1 MPRVCRLP
9 CAKPRLRQRRG
20 LDAVAASGDFPSW
33 ERDGRDWPNRESS
46 QFIEAGGLRWHVQR
60 MGQGPCLLLL
70 HGTAAAT
77 HSWRDLAPL
86 LAPHFT
92 LIAPDLPGHGFTA
105 SLPQARVSLV
115 GFSAALH
122 ALLQKLQASPDVV
135 LGHSAGAAIAL
146 RMALDGTIAPRAIFS
161 LNGALLPLGDE
172 HSAFFTRAAQLMVGL
187 PFVSKLCA
195 WRASKQE
202 VAAKLLRD
210 TGSDIGPRGVELYT
224 RLFGYSGHIR
234 AALTMMA
241 QWELRPLLRDLPRL
255 GTALFLMVGSRD
267 RAVPPMQARRIQAIL
282 PTARIITLEGLGHLA
297 HEEAPELVADALRKE
312 WSRLAQNV
320 TGAAA

>member
-1 MPRVCRLP
+1 MAP
-9 CAKPRLRQRRG
+9 QG
-20 LDAVAASGDFPSW
+20 ETPSW
-33 ERDGRDWPNRESS
+33 EKDGRDWPNRTASR
-46 QFIEAGGLRWHVQR
+46 FVEAGGLNWHVQL

-92 LIAPDLPGHGFTA
+92 LIAPDLPGHGFTS
-105 SLPQARVSLV
+105 SLPQARVSLA
-115 GFSAALH
+115 GFSEALR
-122 ALLQKLQASPDVV
+122 ALLNKLQASPDLV

-146 RMALDGTIAPRAIFS
+146 RMALDGAMTPRAIFS

-172 HSAFFTRAAQLMVGL
+172 HAAFFTRAARLMVGL

-195 WRASKQE
+195 WRASKHE

-210 TGSDIGPRGVELYT
+210 TGSEIGPRGVELYT
-224 RLFGYSGHIR
+224 RLFGYPGHIR

-255 GTALFLMVGSRD
+255 VPALFLLVGSRD
-267 RAVPPMQARRIQAIL
+267 RAVPPMQARRIQAIQ
-282 PTARIITLEGLGHLA
+282 PASRIITLEGLGHLA
-297 HEEAPELVADALRKE
+297 HEEAPERIVDALLRE
-312 WSRLAQNV
+312 WSRFKQV
-320 TGAAA
+320 TTGAAA

>member
-1 MPRVCRLP
+1 MRRVNRCL
-9 CAKPRLRQRRG
+9 G
-20 LDAVAASGDFPSW
+20 LDAMALAADSPIW
-33 ERDGRDWPNRESS
+33 ERDGQDWPNRQSS
-46 QFIEAGGLRWHVQR
+46 EFVEAGGLNWHVQR

-77 HSWRDLAPL
+77 HSWRDLAPI

-92 LIAPDLPGHGFTA
+92 LIAPDLPGQGFTTG
-105 SLPQARVSLV
+105 LPQARVSLA
-115 GFSAALH
+115 GFSEALH
-122 ALLQKLQASPDVV
+122 ALLKQLQVSPDLV

-146 RMALDGTIAPRAIFS
+146 RMALDGKIAPRAIFS

-172 HSAFFTRAAQLMVGL
+172 HAAFFTRAARVMVGL

-210 TGSDIGPRGVELYT
+210 TGSDIGLRGVELYT
-224 RLFGYSGHIR
+224 RLFSYPGHIR
-234 AALTMMA
+234 AALMMMA

-255 GTALFLMVGSRD
+255 APALFLMVGGRD

-282 PTARIITLEGLGHLA
+282 PAARIITLEGLGHLV
-297 HEEAPELVADALRKE
+297 HEEAPQRVADALLKE
-312 WSRLAQNV
+312 WSCLAQDI

>member
-1 MPRVCRLP
+1 MRRVHQWLGIETMVSP
-9 CAKPRLRQRRG
+9 G
-20 LDAVAASGDFPSW
+20 EFPVW
-33 ERDGRDWPNRESS
+33 ERDGRDWPNRAAS
-46 QFIEAGGLRWHVQR
+46 QFVEAGGLKWHVQR
-60 MGQGPCLLLL
+60 TGQGPCLLLL

-77 HSWRDLAPL
+77 HSWRDMTPL

-92 LIAPDLPGHGFTA
+92 LVAPDLPGHGFTS
-105 SLPQARVSLV
+105 SLPQARVSLA
-115 GFSAALH
+115 GFSDALS
-122 ALLQKLQASPDVV
+122 ALLNKLQVSPDLV

-146 RMALDGTIAPRAIFS
+146 RMALDGAISPRAIFS

-172 HSAFFTRAAQLMVGL
+172 HAAFFTRAARVMVGI

-224 RLFGYSGHIR
+224 RLFGYAGHIR

-255 GTALFLMVGSRD
+255 APTLFLMVGGRD

-282 PTARIITLEGLGHLA
+282 PAARIITMDGLGHLA
-297 HEEAPELVADALRKE
+297 HEEAPQRVADTVLKE
-312 WSRLAQNV
+312 WSQLAQNI

>member
-1 MPRVCRLP
+1 M
-9 CAKPRLRQRRG
+9 
-20 LDAVAASGDFPSW
+20 ASPADSPMW
-33 ERDGRDWPNRESS
+33 HRDGRDWPNRDAS
-46 QFIEAGGLRWHVQR
+46 QFVEAGGLKWHVQR

-70 HGTAAAT
+70 HGTAAST
-77 HSWRDLAPL
+77 HSWRDLAPI

-92 LIAPDLPGHGFTA
+92 LIAPDLPGHGFTT
-105 SLPQARVSLV
+105 SLPQARVSLA
-115 GFSAALH
+115 GFSEALH
-122 ALLQKLQASPDVV
+122 GLLKQLQVSPDLV

-146 RMALDGTIAPRAIFS
+146 RMALDGKIAPRAIFS

-210 TGSDIGPRGVELYT
+210 TGSDIGQRGVDLYM
-224 RLFGYSGHIR
+224 RLFSYPGHIR
-234 AALTMMA
+234 AALMMMA

-255 GTALFLMVGSRD
+255 TPSLFLMVGSRD

-282 PTARIITLEGLGHLA
+282 PAARIITLEGLGHLA
-297 HEEAPELVADALRKE
+297 HEEAPQRVADTLMKE
-312 WSRLAQNV
+312 WSSLAQNI

>member
-1 MPRVCRLP
+1 MTART
-9 CAKPRLRQRRG
+9 
-20 LDAVAASGDFPSW
+20 DFPLW
-33 ERDGRDWPNRESS
+33 ERDGRDWPNRAAS
-46 QFIEAGGLRWHVQR
+46 QFVEAGGLHWHVQR

-86 LAPHFT
+86 LAAHFT
-92 LIAPDLPGHGFTA
+92 VIAPDLPGHGFTSNLA
-105 SLPQARVSLV
+105 QARVSLA
-115 GFSAALH
+115 GFAEALR
-122 ALLQKLQASPDVV
+122 ALLQKLQVSPDLVV
-135 LGHSAGAAIAL
+135 GHSAGAAIAL
-146 RMALDGTIAPRAIFS
+146 RMALDGSITPRAIFS

-172 HSAFFTRAAQLMVGL
+172 HSAFFTRAAQVMVGL

-195 WRASKQE
+195 WRASKHE

-255 GTALFLMVGSRD
+255 GPALFLLVGSRD
-267 RAVPPMQARRIQAIL
+267 RAVPPMQARRIQTIHPA
-282 PTARIITLEGLGHLA
+282 ARIITMEGLGHLA
-297 HEEAPELVADALRKE
+297 HEEAPERIADMLVKE
-312 WSRLAQNV
+312 WSRLAQNI

>member
-1 MPRVCRLP
+1 M
-9 CAKPRLRQRRG
+9 
-20 LDAVAASGDFPSW
+20 AAAADSPIW
-33 ERDGRDWPNRESS
+33 HKDGRDWPNRDSS
-46 QFIEAGGLRWHVQR
+46 QFVEAGGLTWHVQR

-70 HGTAAAT
+70 HGTAAST
-77 HSWRDLAPL
+77 HSWRDLAPI

-92 LIAPDLPGHGFTA
+92 LIAPDLPGHGFTT
-105 SLPQARVSLV
+105 SLSQARVSLA
-115 GFSAALH
+115 GFSEALH
-122 ALLQKLQASPDVV
+122 ALLKQLQVSPDLV

-146 RMALDGTIAPRAIFS
+146 RMALDGKIAPRVVFS

-172 HSAFFTRAAQLMVGL
+172 HAAFFTRAARVMVGL

-224 RLFGYSGHIR
+224 RLFGYPGHIR
-234 AALTMMA
+234 AALMMMA
-241 QWELRPLLRDLPRL
+241 QWELRPLLRDLARL
-255 GTALFLMVGSRD
+255 TPALFLMVGSRD

-282 PTARIITLEGLGHLA
+282 PAARIITLEGLGHLA
-297 HEEAPELVADALRKE
+297 HEEAPQRIADTLMKE
-312 WSRLAQNV
+312 WAWLAQNI

>member
-1 MPRVCRLP
+1 MAL
-9 CAKPRLRQRRG
+9 QG
-20 LDAVAASGDFPSW
+20 ETPSW
-33 ERDGRDWPNRESS
+33 EKDGRDWPNRTASR
-46 QFIEAGGLRWHVQR
+46 FVEAGGLNWHVQL

-86 LAPHFT
+86 LAQHFT
-92 LIAPDLPGHGFTA
+92 LIAPDLPGHGFTS
-105 SLPQARVSLV
+105 SLPQARVSLA
-115 GFSAALH
+115 GFSEALR
-122 ALLQKLQASPDVV
+122 ALLNKLQASPDLV

-146 RMALDGTIAPRAIFS
+146 RMALDGAITPRAIFS

-172 HSAFFTRAAQLMVGL
+172 HAAFFTRAARLMVGL

-195 WRASKQE
+195 WRASKHE

-224 RLFGYSGHIR
+224 RLFSYPGHIR

-255 GTALFLMVGSRD
+255 VPALFLLVGSRD
-267 RAVPPMQARRIQAIL
+267 RAVPPMQARRIQAIQ
-282 PTARIITLEGLGHLA
+282 PAARIITLEGLGHLA
-297 HEEAPELVADALRKE
+297 HEEAPERIVDALLRE
-312 WSRLAQNV
+312 WSRFKQV
-320 TGAAA
+320 TTGAAA

>member
-1 MPRVCRLP
+1 M
-9 CAKPRLRQRRG
+9 
-20 LDAVAASGDFPSW
+20 AAAADSPIW
-33 ERDGRDWPNRESS
+33 HKDGRDWPNRDSS
-46 QFIEAGGLRWHVQR
+46 QFVEAGGLTWHVQR

-70 HGTAAAT
+70 HGTAAST
-77 HSWRDLAPL
+77 HSWRDLAPI

-92 LIAPDLPGHGFTA
+92 LIAPDLPGHGFTT
-105 SLPQARVSLV
+105 SLSQTRVSLV
-115 GFSAALH
+115 GFSEALH
-122 ALLQKLQASPDVV
+122 ALLKQLQVSPDLV

-146 RMALDGTIAPRAIFS
+146 RMALDGKIAPRAIFS

-172 HSAFFTRAAQLMVGL
+172 HAAFFTRAARVMVGL

-224 RLFGYSGHIR
+224 RLFGYPGHIR
-234 AALTMMA
+234 AALMMMA
-241 QWELRPLLRDLPRL
+241 QWELRPLLRDLARL
-255 GTALFLMVGSRD
+255 TPALFLMVGSRD

-282 PTARIITLEGLGHLA
+282 PAARIITLEGLGHLA
-297 HEEAPELVADALRKE
+297 HEEAPQRIADTLMKE
-312 WSRLAQNV
+312 WAWLAQNI

>member
-1 MPRVCRLP
+1 MAL
-9 CAKPRLRQRRG
+9 QG
-20 LDAVAASGDFPSW
+20 ETPSW
-33 ERDGRDWPNRESS
+33 EKDGRDWPNRTASR
-46 QFIEAGGLRWHVQR
+46 FVEAGGLNWHVQL

-92 LIAPDLPGHGFTA
+92 LIAPDLPGHGFTS
-105 SLPQARVSLV
+105 SLPQARVSLA
-115 GFSAALH
+115 GFSEALR
-122 ALLQKLQASPDVV
+122 ALLNKLQASPDLV

-146 RMALDGTIAPRAIFS
+146 RMALDGAMTPRAIFS

-172 HSAFFTRAAQLMVGL
+172 HAAFFTRAARLMVGL

-195 WRASKQE
+195 WRASKHE

-210 TGSDIGPRGVELYT
+210 TGSEIGPRGVELYT
-224 RLFGYSGHIR
+224 RLFGYPGHIR

-255 GTALFLMVGSRD
+255 VPALFLLVGSRD
-267 RAVPPMQARRIQAIL
+267 RAVPPMQARRIQAIQ
-282 PTARIITLEGLGHLA
+282 PAARIITLEGLGHLA
-297 HEEAPELVADALRKE
+297 HEEAPERIVDALLRE
-312 WSRLAQNV
+312 WSRFKQV
-320 TGAAA
+320 TTGAAA

>member
-1 MPRVCRLP
+1 M
-9 CAKPRLRQRRG
+9 
-20 LDAVAASGDFPSW
+20 AASGEFPDW

-46 QFIEAGGLRWHVQR
+46 QFVEAGGLHWHVQR

-86 LAPHFT
+86 LAQHFT
-92 LIAPDLPGHGFTA
+92 LIAPDLPGHGFTS
-105 SLPQARVSLV
+105 SLPQRRVSLA
-115 GFSAALH
+115 GFSEALQ
-122 ALLQKLQASPDVV
+122 ALLKDLQVSPDLV

-172 HSAFFTRAAQLMVGL
+172 HSAFFTRAAQMMVGL

-195 WRASKQE
+195 WRASKHE

-224 RLFGYSGHIR
+224 RLFGYPGHIR

-241 QWELRPLLRDLPRL
+241 QWELRPLLRELPRL
-255 GTALFLMVGSRD
+255 GPALFLLVGSRD

-282 PTARIITLEGLGHLA
+282 PAARIITLEGLGHLA
-297 HEEAPELVADALRKE
+297 HEEAPAHVADVVFKE

>member
-1 MPRVCRLP
+1 MRRVNRCL
-9 CAKPRLRQRRG
+9 G
-20 LDAVAASGDFPSW
+20 LDAMAPAADSPIW
-33 ERDGRDWPNRESS
+33 ERDGQDWPNRQSS
-46 QFIEAGGLRWHVQR
+46 EFVEAGGLNWHVQR
-60 MGQGPCLLLL
+60 MGQGPCLFLL

-77 HSWRDLAPL
+77 HSWRDLAPI

-92 LIAPDLPGHGFTA
+92 LIAPDLPGQGFTTG
-105 SLPQARVSLV
+105 LPQARVSLA
-115 GFSAALH
+115 GFSEALH
-122 ALLQKLQASPDVV
+122 ALLKQLQVSPDLV

-146 RMALDGTIAPRAIFS
+146 RMALDGKIAPRAIFS

-172 HSAFFTRAAQLMVGL
+172 HAAFFTRAARVMVGL

-210 TGSDIGPRGVELYT
+210 TGSDIGLRGVELYT
-224 RLFGYSGHIR
+224 RLFSYPGHIR
-234 AALTMMA
+234 AALMMMA

-255 GTALFLMVGSRD
+255 APALFLMVGGRD

-282 PTARIITLEGLGHLA
+282 PAARIITLEGLGHLV
-297 HEEAPELVADALRKE
+297 HEEAPQRVADALLKE
-312 WSRLAQNV
+312 WSCLAQDI

>member
-1 MPRVCRLP
+1 MS
-9 CAKPRLRQRRG
+9 
-20 LDAVAASGDFPSW
+20 ASGESPIW
-33 ERDGRDWPNRESS
+33 EKDGRDWPNRDSS
-46 QFIEAGGLRWHVQR
+46 EFVEAGGLRWHVQR

-77 HSWRDLAPL
+77 HSWRDLAPI

-92 LIAPDLPGHGFTA
+92 LIAPDLPGHGFTS
-105 SLPQARVSLV
+105 SLPQARVSLA
-115 GFSAALH
+115 GFSEALD
-122 ALLQKLQASPDVV
+122 ALLKKLQLSPDMV

-146 RMALDGTIAPRAIFS
+146 RMALDGSIAPRAIFS

-172 HSAFFTRAAQLMVGL
+172 HAAFFTRAARVMVGL
-187 PFVSKLCA
+187 PFVSRLCA

-224 RLFGYSGHIR
+224 RLFSYPGHIR
-234 AALTMMA
+234 AALMMMA

-255 GTALFLMVGSRD
+255 TPSLVLLVGSRD

-282 PTARIITLEGLGHLA
+282 PSARIVTLEGLGHLA
-297 HEEAPELVADALRKE
+297 HEEAPQRVADTLIKE
-312 WSRLAQNV
+312 WSSVAQHV

>member
-1 MPRVCRLP
+1 MRRVNRCL
-9 CAKPRLRQRRG
+9 G
-20 LDAVAASGDFPSW
+20 LDAMALAADSPIW
-33 ERDGRDWPNRESS
+33 ERDGQDWPNRQSS
-46 QFIEAGGLRWHVQR
+46 EFVEAGGLNWHVQR
-60 MGQGPCLLLL
+60 MGQGPCLFLL

-77 HSWRDLAPL
+77 HSWRDLAPI

-92 LIAPDLPGHGFTA
+92 LIAPDLPGQGFTTG
-105 SLPQARVSLV
+105 LPQARVSLA
-115 GFSAALH
+115 GFSEALH
-122 ALLQKLQASPDVV
+122 ALLKQLQVSPDLV

-146 RMALDGTIAPRAIFS
+146 RMALDGKIAPRAIFS

-172 HSAFFTRAAQLMVGL
+172 HAAFFTRAARVMVGL

-210 TGSDIGPRGVELYT
+210 TGSDIGLRGVELYT
-224 RLFGYSGHIR
+224 RLFSYPGHIR
-234 AALTMMA
+234 AALMMMA

-255 GTALFLMVGSRD
+255 APALFLMVGGRD

-282 PTARIITLEGLGHLA
+282 PAARIITLEGLGHLV
-297 HEEAPELVADALRKE
+297 HEEAPQRVADALLKE
-312 WSRLAQNV
+312 WSCLAQDI

>member
-1 MPRVCRLP
+1 MAL
-9 CAKPRLRQRRG
+9 QG
-20 LDAVAASGDFPSW
+20 ESPSW
-33 ERDGRDWPNRESS
+33 EKDGRDWPNRAAS
-46 QFIEAGGLRWHVQR
+46 QFVEAGGLDWHVQL

-86 LAPHFT
+86 LAQHFT
-92 LIAPDLPGHGFTA
+92 LIAPDLPGHGFTS
-105 SLPQARVSLV
+105 SLPQARVSLA
-115 GFSAALH
+115 GFSEALR
-122 ALLQKLQASPDVV
+122 ALLNKLQVSPDLV

-146 RMALDGTIAPRAIFS
+146 RMALDGAITPRAIFS

-172 HSAFFTRAAQLMVGL
+172 HAAFFTRTARLMVGL

-195 WRASKQE
+195 WRASKHE

-224 RLFGYSGHIR
+224 RLFGYPGHIR

-255 GTALFLMVGSRD
+255 VPALFLLVGSRD
-267 RAVPPMQARRIQAIL
+267 RAVPPMQARRIQAIQ
-282 PTARIITLEGLGHLA
+282 PAARIITLEGLGHLA
-297 HEEAPELVADALRKE
+297 HEEAPERIVDALLRE
-312 WSRLAQNV
+312 WSRFKQV
-320 TGAAA
+320 TTGAAA

>member
-1 MPRVCRLP
+1 M
-9 CAKPRLRQRRG
+9 
-20 LDAVAASGDFPSW
+20 AAAADSPIW
-33 ERDGRDWPNRESS
+33 HRDGRDWPNRDSS
-46 QFIEAGGLRWHVQR
+46 QFVEAGGLTWHVQR

-70 HGTAAAT
+70 HGTAAST
-77 HSWRDLAPL
+77 HSWRDLAPI

-92 LIAPDLPGHGFTA
+92 LIAPDLPGHGFTT
-105 SLPQARVSLV
+105 SLSQARVSLA
-115 GFSAALH
+115 GFSEALH
-122 ALLQKLQASPDVV
+122 ALLKQLQVSPDLV

-146 RMALDGTIAPRAIFS
+146 RMALDGKIAPRVIFS

-172 HSAFFTRAAQLMVGL
+172 HAAFFTRAARVMVGL

-224 RLFGYSGHIR
+224 RLFGYPGHIR
-234 AALTMMA
+234 AALMMMA
-241 QWELRPLLRDLPRL
+241 QWELRPLLRDLARL
-255 GTALFLMVGSRD
+255 TPALFLMVGSRD

-282 PTARIITLEGLGHLA
+282 PAARIITLEGLGHLA
-297 HEEAPELVADALRKE
+297 HEEAPQRIADTLMKE
-312 WSRLAQNV
+312 WAWLAQNI

>member
-1 MPRVCRLP
+1 M
-9 CAKPRLRQRRG
+9 
-20 LDAVAASGDFPSW
+20 AASGEFPIW
-33 ERDGRDWPNRESS
+33 EKDGRDWPNRESS
-46 QFIEAGGLRWHVQR
+46 QFVEAGGLHWHVQR

-86 LAPHFT
+86 LAQHFT
-92 LIAPDLPGHGFTA
+92 LIAPDLPGHGFTS
-105 SLPQARVSLV
+105 SLPQARVSLA
-115 GFSAALH
+115 GFSEALR
-122 ALLQKLQASPDVV
+122 ALLNKLQASPDLV

-146 RMALDGTIAPRAIFS
+146 RMALDGAITPRAIFS

-172 HSAFFTRAAQLMVGL
+172 HAAFFTRAARLMVGL

-195 WRASKQE
+195 WRASKHE

-224 RLFGYSGHIR
+224 RLFGYPGHIR

-241 QWELRPLLRDLPRL
+241 QWQLRPLLRDLPRL
-255 GTALFLMVGSRD
+255 VPALFLLVGSRD
-267 RAVPPMQARRIQAIL
+267 RAVPPMQARRIQAIQ
-282 PTARIITLEGLGHLA
+282 PAARIITLEGLGHLA
-297 HEEAPELVADALRKE
+297 HEEAPERIVDALLRE
-312 WSRLAQNV
+312 WSRFKQV
-320 TGAAA
+320 TTGAAA

>member
-1 MPRVCRLP
+1 MAL
-9 CAKPRLRQRRG
+9 QG
-20 LDAVAASGDFPSW
+20 ETPSW
-33 ERDGRDWPNRESS
+33 EKDGRDWPNRTASR
-46 QFIEAGGLRWHVQR
+46 FVEAGGLNWHVQL

-86 LAPHFT
+86 LAQHFT
-92 LIAPDLPGHGFTA
+92 LIAPDLPGHGFTS
-105 SLPQARVSLV
+105 SLPQARVSLA
-115 GFSAALH
+115 GFSEALR
-122 ALLQKLQASPDVV
+122 ALLNKLQASPDLV

-146 RMALDGTIAPRAIFS
+146 RMALDGAITPRAIFS

-172 HSAFFTRAAQLMVGL
+172 HAAFFTRAARLMVGL

-195 WRASKQE
+195 WRASKHE

-224 RLFGYSGHIR
+224 RLFGYPGHIR

-241 QWELRPLLRDLPRL
+241 QWQLRPLLRDLPRL
-255 GTALFLMVGSRD
+255 VPALFLLVGSRD
-267 RAVPPMQARRIQAIL
+267 RAVPPMQARRIQAIQ
-282 PTARIITLEGLGHLA
+282 PAARIITLEGLGHLA
-297 HEEAPELVADALRKE
+297 HEEAPERIVDALLRE
-312 WSRLAQNV
+312 WSRFKQV
-320 TGAAA
+320 TTGAAA

>member
-1 MPRVCRLP
+1 M
-9 CAKPRLRQRRG
+9 
-20 LDAVAASGDFPSW
+20 AASGEFPIW
-33 ERDGRDWPNRESS
+33 EKDGRDWPNRDSS
-46 QFIEAGGLRWHVQR
+46 QFVEAGGLHWHVQR

-77 HSWRDLAPL
+77 HSWRDLAPI

-92 LIAPDLPGHGFTA
+92 LIAPDLPGHGFTS
-105 SLPQARVSLV
+105 SLPQARVSLA
-115 GFSAALH
+115 GFSEALD
-122 ALLQKLQASPDVV
+122 ALLKKLQLSPDMV

-146 RMALDGTIAPRAIFS
+146 RMALNGTIAPRAIFS

-172 HSAFFTRAAQLMVGL
+172 HAAFFTRAARVMVGL

-210 TGSDIGPRGVELYT
+210 TGSDIGPRGVQLYT
-224 RLFGYSGHIR
+224 RLFGYPGHIR
-234 AALTMMA
+234 AALMMMA

-255 GTALFLMVGSRD
+255 TPSLVLLVGSRD

-282 PTARIITLEGLGHLA
+282 PSARIITLEGLGHLA
-297 HEEAPELVADALRKE
+297 HEEAPQRVADTLIKE
-312 WSRLAQNV
+312 WSSVAQHV

>member
-1 MPRVCRLP
+1 MAL
-9 CAKPRLRQRRG
+9 QG
-20 LDAVAASGDFPSW
+20 ETPSW
-33 ERDGRDWPNRESS
+33 EKDGRDWPNRTASR
-46 QFIEAGGLRWHVQR
+46 FVEAGGLNWHVQL

-86 LAPHFT
+86 LAQHFT
-92 LIAPDLPGHGFTA
+92 LIAPDLPGHGFTS
-105 SLPQARVSLV
+105 SLPQARVSLA
-115 GFSAALH
+115 GFSEALR
-122 ALLQKLQASPDVV
+122 ALLNKLQASPDLV

-146 RMALDGTIAPRAIFS
+146 RMALDGAITPRAIFS

-172 HSAFFTRAAQLMVGL
+172 HAAFFTRAARLMVGL

-195 WRASKQE
+195 WRASKHE

-210 TGSDIGPRGVELYT
+210 TGSEIGPRGVELYT
-224 RLFGYSGHIR
+224 RLFGYPGHIR

-255 GTALFLMVGSRD
+255 VPALFLLVGSRD
-267 RAVPPMQARRIQAIL
+267 RAVPPMQARRIQAIQ
-282 PTARIITLEGLGHLA
+282 PASRIITLEGLGHLA
-297 HEEAPELVADALRKE
+297 HEEAPERIVDALLRE
-312 WSRLAQNV
+312 WSRFKQV
-320 TGAAA
+320 TTGAAA

>member
-1 MPRVCRLP
+1 MAL
-9 CAKPRLRQRRG
+9 QG
-20 LDAVAASGDFPSW
+20 ETPSW
-33 ERDGRDWPNRESS
+33 EKDGRDWPNRTASR
-46 QFIEAGGLRWHVQR
+46 FVEAGGLNWHVQL

-92 LIAPDLPGHGFTA
+92 LIAPDLPGHGFTS
-105 SLPQARVSLV
+105 SLPQARVSLA
-115 GFSAALH
+115 GFSEALR
-122 ALLQKLQASPDVV
+122 ALLNKLQASPDLV

-146 RMALDGTIAPRAIFS
+146 RMALDGAITPRAIFS

-172 HSAFFTRAAQLMVGL
+172 HAAFFTRAARLMVGL

-195 WRASKQE
+195 WRASKHE

-224 RLFGYSGHIR
+224 RLFGYPGHIR

-241 QWELRPLLRDLPRL
+241 QWQLRPLLRDLPRL
-255 GTALFLMVGSRD
+255 VPALFLLVGSRD
-267 RAVPPMQARRIQAIL
+267 RAVPPMQARRIQAIQ
-282 PTARIITLEGLGHLA
+282 PAARIITLEGLGHLA
-297 HEEAPELVADALRKE
+297 HEEAPERIVDALLRE
-312 WSRLAQNV
+312 WSRFKQV
-320 TGAAA
+320 TTGAAA

>member
-1 MPRVCRLP
+1 M
-9 CAKPRLRQRRG
+9 AQQG
-20 LDAVAASGDFPSW
+20 ESPSW
-33 ERDGRDWPNRESS
+33 EKDGRDWPNRAASH
-46 QFIEAGGLRWHVQR
+46 FVEAGGLNWHVQL

-92 LIAPDLPGHGFTA
+92 LIAPDLPGHGFTS
-105 SLPQARVSLV
+105 SLPQARVSLA
-115 GFSAALH
+115 GFSEALR
-122 ALLQKLQASPDVV
+122 ALLNKLQVSPDLV

-146 RMALDGTIAPRAIFS
+146 RMALDGAITPRAIFS

-172 HSAFFTRAAQLMVGL
+172 HAAFFTRTARLMVGL

-195 WRASKQE
+195 WRASKHE

-224 RLFGYSGHIR
+224 RLFSYPGHIH

-255 GTALFLMVGSRD
+255 VPALFLLVGSRD
-267 RAVPPMQARRIQAIL
+267 RAVPPLQARRIQAIQ
-282 PTARIITLEGLGHLA
+282 PAARIITLEGLGHLA
-297 HEEAPELVADALRKE
+297 HEEAPERIVDAMLRE
-312 WSRLAQNV
+312 WSRFKQV
-320 TGAAA
+320 TTGAAA

>member
-1 MPRVCRLP
+1 MAL
-9 CAKPRLRQRRG
+9 QG
-20 LDAVAASGDFPSW
+20 ETPSW
-33 ERDGRDWPNRESS
+33 EKDGRDWPNRTASR
-46 QFIEAGGLRWHVQR
+46 FVEAGGLNWHVQL

-86 LAPHFT
+86 LAQHFT
-92 LIAPDLPGHGFTA
+92 LIAPDLPGHGFTS
-105 SLPQARVSLV
+105 SLPQARVSLA
-115 GFSAALH
+115 GFSEALR
-122 ALLQKLQASPDVV
+122 ALLNKLQATPDLV

-146 RMALDGTIAPRAIFS
+146 RMALDGAITPRAIFS

-172 HSAFFTRAAQLMVGL
+172 HAAFFTRTARLMVGL

-224 RLFGYSGHIR
+224 RLFGYPGHIR

-255 GTALFLMVGSRD
+255 VPALFLLVGSRD
-267 RAVPPMQARRIQAIL
+267 RAVPPMQARRIQAIQ
-282 PTARIITLEGLGHLA
+282 PAARIITLEGLGHLA
-297 HEEAPELVADALRKE
+297 HEEAPERIVDALLRE
-312 WSRLAQNV
+312 WSRFKQV
-320 TGAAA
+320 TTGAAA

>member
-1 MPRVCRLP
+1 MT
-9 CAKPRLRQRRG
+9 
-20 LDAVAASGDFPSW
+20 AAGEFPNW
-33 ERDGRDWPNRESS
+33 ERDGRDWPNREAS
-46 QFIEAGGLRWHVQR
+46 QFIEAGGLHWHVQC

-77 HSWRDLAPL
+77 HSWRDLAPV

-92 LIAPDLPGHGFTA
+92 LIAPDLPGHGFT
-105 SLPQARVSLV
+105 SGLPQTRVSLA
-115 GFSAALH
+115 GFSEALQ
-122 ALLQKLQASPDVV
+122 ALLKKLQVSPDVV

-146 RMALDGTIAPRAIFS
+146 RMALDGSISPRAIFS

-195 WRASKQE
+195 WRASKHE

-255 GTALFLMVGSRD
+255 GTVLFLLVGSRD
-267 RAVPPMQARRIQAIL
+267 RAVPPIQARRIQAIL
-282 PTARIITLEGLGHLA
+282 PVARIITLEGLGHLA
-297 HEEAPELVADALRKE
+297 HEEAPQRVADTLMKE
-312 WSRLAQNV
+312 WASLAQNL

>member
-1 MPRVCRLP
+1 MAL
-9 CAKPRLRQRRG
+9 QG
-20 LDAVAASGDFPSW
+20 ETPSW
-33 ERDGRDWPNRESS
+33 EKDGRDWPNRTASR
-46 QFIEAGGLRWHVQR
+46 FVEAGGLNWHVQL

-92 LIAPDLPGHGFTA
+92 LIAPDLPGHGFTS
-105 SLPQARVSLV
+105 SLPQARVSLA
-115 GFSAALH
+115 GFSEALR
-122 ALLQKLQASPDVV
+122 ALLNKLQASPDLV

-146 RMALDGTIAPRAIFS
+146 RMALDGAITPRAIFS

-172 HSAFFTRAAQLMVGL
+172 HAAFFTRAARLMVGL

-195 WRASKQE
+195 WRASKHE

-224 RLFGYSGHIR
+224 RLFGYPGHIR

-255 GTALFLMVGSRD
+255 VPALFLLVGSRD
-267 RAVPPMQARRIQAIL
+267 RAVPPMQARRIQAIQ
-282 PTARIITLEGLGHLA
+282 PAARIITLEGLGHLA
-297 HEEAPELVADALRKE
+297 HEEAPERIVDALLRE
-312 WSRLAQNV
+312 WSRFKQV
-320 TGAAA
+320 TTGAAA

>member
-1 MPRVCRLP
+1 
-9 CAKPRLRQRRG
+9 
-20 LDAVAASGDFPSW
+20 
-33 ERDGRDWPNRESS
+33 
-46 QFIEAGGLRWHVQR
+46 

-92 LIAPDLPGHGFTA
+92 LIAPDLPGHGFTS
-105 SLPQARVSLV
+105 SLPQARVSLA
-115 GFSAALH
+115 GFSEALR
-122 ALLQKLQASPDVV
+122 ALLNKLQASPDLV

-146 RMALDGTIAPRAIFS
+146 RMALDGAITPRAIFS

-172 HSAFFTRAAQLMVGL
+172 HAAFFTRAARLMVGL

-195 WRASKQE
+195 WRASKHE

-224 RLFGYSGHIR
+224 RLFGYPGHIR

-241 QWELRPLLRDLPRL
+241 QWQLRPLLRDLPRL
-255 GTALFLMVGSRD
+255 VPALFLLVGSRD
-267 RAVPPMQARRIQAIL
+267 RAVPPMQARRIQAIQ
-282 PTARIITLEGLGHLA
+282 PASRIITLEGLGHLA
-297 HEEAPELVADALRKE
+297 HEEAPERIVDALLRE
-312 WSRLAQNV
+312 WSRFKQV
-320 TGAAA
+320 TTGAAA

>member
-1 MPRVCRLP
+1 M
-9 CAKPRLRQRRG
+9 
-20 LDAVAASGDFPSW
+20 AASGEFPNW

-46 QFIEAGGLRWHVQR
+46 QFVEAGGLHWHVQR

-86 LAPHFT
+86 LAQHFT
-92 LIAPDLPGHGFTA
+92 LIAPDLPGHGFTS
-105 SLPQARVSLV
+105 SLPQRRVSLA
-115 GFSAALH
+115 GFSEALQ
-122 ALLQKLQASPDVV
+122 ALLKDLQVSPDLV

-172 HSAFFTRAAQLMVGL
+172 HSAFFTRAAQMMVGL

-195 WRASKQE
+195 WRASKHE

-224 RLFGYSGHIR
+224 RLFGYPGHIR

-241 QWELRPLLRDLPRL
+241 QWELRPLLRELPRL
-255 GTALFLMVGSRD
+255 GPALFLLVGSRD

-282 PTARIITLEGLGHLA
+282 PAARIVTLEGLGHLA
-297 HEEAPELVADALRKE
+297 HEEAPAHVADVVFKE

>member
-1 MPRVCRLP
+1 M
-9 CAKPRLRQRRG
+9 
-20 LDAVAASGDFPSW
+20 AAPVESPDW
-33 ERDGRDWPNRESS
+33 ERDGRDWPNRDASH
-46 QFIEAGGLRWHVQR
+46 FVEAGGLRWHVQR

-86 LAPHFT
+86 LATNFT
-92 LIAPDLPGHGFTA
+92 VIAPDLPGHGFTS
-105 SLPQARVSLV
+105 SLPQARVSLA
-115 GFSAALH
+115 GFSEALH
-122 ALLQKLQASPDVV
+122 ALLGKLQASPDLVF
-135 LGHSAGAAIAL
+135 GHSAGAAIAL
-146 RMALDGTIAPRAIFS
+146 RMALDGKIAPRAIFS

-172 HSAFFTRAAQLMVGL
+172 HAAFFTRAARLMVGL

-202 VAAKLLRD
+202 VAGRLLRD

-224 RLFGYSGHIR
+224 RLFSYPGHIR
-234 AALTMMA
+234 AALMMMA

-255 GTALFLMVGSRD
+255 ATPLLLLVGSRD

-282 PTARIITLEGLGHLA
+282 PAARIITLEGLGHLA
-297 HEEAPELVADALRKE
+297 HEEAPQRVADTLVKE
-312 WSRLAQNV
+312 WSSLAQNI

>member
-1 MPRVCRLP
+1 M
-9 CAKPRLRQRRG
+9 
-20 LDAVAASGDFPSW
+20 AAAADSPIW
-33 ERDGRDWPNRESS
+33 ERDGRDWPNRQSS
-46 QFIEAGGLRWHVQR
+46 EFVEAGGLTWHVQR
-60 MGQGPCLLLL
+60 TGQGPCLLLL
-70 HGTAAAT
+70 HGTAAST
-77 HSWRDLAPL
+77 HSWRDLTPI

-92 LIAPDLPGHGFTA
+92 LIAPDLPGQGFTT
-105 SLPQARVSLV
+105 SLPQARVSLA
-115 GFSAALH
+115 GFSEALH
-122 ALLQKLQASPDVV
+122 ALLKQLQVAPDLV

-146 RMALDGTIAPRAIFS
+146 RMALDGKIAPRAIFS

-172 HSAFFTRAAQLMVGL
+172 HAAFFTRAARVMVGL

-224 RLFGYSGHIR
+224 RLFGYPGHIR
-234 AALTMMA
+234 AALMMMA

-255 GTALFLMVGSRD
+255 APALFLMVGSRD

-282 PTARIITLEGLGHLA
+282 PAARIITLEGLGHLA
-297 HEEAPELVADALRKE
+297 HEEAPQRVGDTLLKE
-312 WSRLAQNV
+312 WSCLAQNI

>member
-1 MPRVCRLP
+1 M
-9 CAKPRLRQRRG
+9 AQQG
-20 LDAVAASGDFPSW
+20 ESPSW
-33 ERDGRDWPNRESS
+33 EKDGRDWPNRAAS
-46 QFIEAGGLRWHVQR
+46 QFVEAGGLDWHVQL

-86 LAPHFT
+86 LAQHFT
-92 LIAPDLPGHGFTA
+92 LIAPDLPGHGFTS
-105 SLPQARVSLV
+105 SLPQARVSLA
-115 GFSAALH
+115 GFSEALR
-122 ALLQKLQASPDVV
+122 ALLNKLQVSPDLV

-146 RMALDGTIAPRAIFS
+146 RMALDGAITPRAIFS

-172 HSAFFTRAAQLMVGL
+172 HAAFFTRTARLMVGL

-195 WRASKQE
+195 WRASKHE

-224 RLFGYSGHIR
+224 RLFGYPGHIR

-255 GTALFLMVGSRD
+255 VPALFLLVGSRD
-267 RAVPPMQARRIQAIL
+267 RAVPPMQARRIQAIQ
-282 PTARIITLEGLGHLA
+282 PAARIITLEGLGHLA
-297 HEEAPELVADALRKE
+297 HEEAPERIVDALLRE
-312 WSRLAQNV
+312 WSRFKQV
-320 TGAAA
+320 TTGAAA